1 MSLRVFLKIK
11 FLKWLNVVLN
21 IKGWMAFSHLKMTL
35 LKTTSYYRNFNDPT
49 TQNMPNSALALG

>member
-1 MSLRVFLKIK
+1 MFLKIK

>member
-1 MSLRVFLKIK
+1 MSLKMFLKTK

-35 LKTTSYYRNFNDPT
+35 LKATNYYRNLNDPT
-49 TQNMPNSALALG
+49 AQNMPSTVPGH